1 MHIFKQ
7 KNNKTPNN
15 IKNKENLISNMID
28 NPKIKK

>member
-1 MHIFKQ
+1 MNIFKQ

-15 IKNKENLISNMID
+15 IKNKENLMSNMID